1 MIGIKRYITESSAL
15 QDIDNLEDAQ
25 IISLD
30 DTEAIYRVDKTNNR
44 LESITSPTLGI
55 VPTGCLVQYLGNNVP
70 DGYLPC
76 TGAEYDITQYPKLY
90 SILRSNKLPD
100 LRGLFLM
107 GAGTS
112 ERPEIVAKPDSI
124 ELGEFKD
131 YQIGA
136 HTHSLGTSITNWV
149 YGFNVATGNVTGG
162 VSSSTTPT
170 RPRAFGV
177 NYLVRA
183 I

>member
-1 MIGIKRYITESSAL
+1 MIGIKRYITEASAL

-25 IISLD
+25 VISLD

-44 LESITSPTLGI
+44 IEPITSPTLGI
-55 VPTGCLVQYLGNNVP
+55 VPPGCVISYLGYNVP

-76 TGAEYDITQYPKLY
+76 TGAEYDTTQYPKLY
-90 SILRSNKLPD
+90 SVLRSNKLPD

-107 GAGTS
+107 GSGTS

-124 ELGEFKD
+124 DLNEFKD

-136 HTHSLGTSITNWV
+136 HTHSLQTGITDWT
-149 YGFNVATGNVTGG
+149 YGFNVATGNVTGA
-162 VSSSTTPT
+162 VTSSTTPT

-177 NYLVRA
+177 NYIVRA

>member
-1 MIGIKRYITESSAL
+1 MIGIKRYLTAELVL
-15 QDIDNLEDAQ
+15 QDIDNLDDAQ
-25 IISLD
+25 IVSVD
-30 DTEAIYRVDKTNNR
+30 DTEALYRVNKAMGTI
-44 LESITSPTLGI
+44 EPITSPTLGI
-55 VPTGCLVQYLGNNVP
+55 VPTGSIIQYLGTNVP

-90 SILRSNKLPD
+90 NILQSNKLPD

-112 ERPEIVAKPDSI
+112 ERPEIVANPDSI
-124 ELGEFKD
+124 ELGEFKN
-131 YQIGA
+131 YQIGE
-136 HTHSLGTSITNWV
+136 HTHILGTGITNWA
-149 YGFNVATGNVTGG
+149 YGFNVATGSTTGG
-162 VSSSTTPT
+162 VRQTTTPT

-177 NYLVRA
+177 NFIVRA